1 MYRENMCVV
10 SDFND
15 NEAESTQV
23 SIRIKVTMHANYLL
37 TSSQFELLH
46 RAIVTLRLNRDGT
59 LLA

>member
-1 MYRENMCVV
+1 MCVV